1 MLQTHGDARVTGRE
15 SNDHKVAT
23 LDGERIIQ
31 AKAQKQELKPLA
43 GLEHRD
49 WGWRQHCV
57 VQAEVPGKARADLCG
72 LVGHREFSFEV
83 QENIGGF

>member
-1 MLQTHGDARVTGRE
+1 MA
-15 SNDHKVAT
+15 A

-43 GLEHRD
+43 GLQSTGIGD
-49 WGWRQHCV
+49 GGSTV
-57 VQAEVPGKARADLCG
+57 VQAEVLGKARADLCG